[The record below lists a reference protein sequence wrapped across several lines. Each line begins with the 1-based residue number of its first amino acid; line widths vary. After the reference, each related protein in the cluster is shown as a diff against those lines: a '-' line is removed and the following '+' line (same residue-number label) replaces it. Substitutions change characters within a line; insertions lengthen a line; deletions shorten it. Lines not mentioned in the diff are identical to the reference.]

1 MAPTRFGVI
10 AFCAASLQLSSS
22 ALAQDAN
29 IDARTSGSALP
40 KDVIA
45 GTIYSPDGITHIVGD
60 GMGGGFMFG
69 PDGLTTFLSNGTF
82 GGTLYAPNTT
92 GVIIGDGLGGGILY
106 SPQRIQPSYK
116 QETGT
121 PGRYMPA
128 LLLILLVAAIGIG
141 SFIFNA
147 VAKYLYKPANNPAQ
161 PSNIAKI

>member
-1 MAPTRFGVI
+1 MAPTRFGVV

-22 ALAQDAN
+22 ALAQDTN
-29 IDARTSGSALP
+29 VDARTSASALP
-40 KDVIA
+40 KDVVG

-121 PGRYMPA
+121 PGRDMPA

-141 SFIFNA
+141 SFIFMRSRSALCKAADNRPHP
-147 VAKYLYKPANNPAQ
+147 LT
-161 PSNIAKI
+161 